1 MKRTGIVRDERY
13 IEHVTDD
20 YHPENP
26 NRLRA
31 IYAMLQH
38 GDMEGQF
45 TEIAPRPATREEL
58 EMVHLPSYID
68 LIASTAGQPARR
80 LDPDTVASPKSYE
93 AARLAA
99 GGVLE
104 AIEAVLQGKIDNA
117 FALVRPPG
125 HHAESN
131 RAMGFCIFNNI
142 AVGAKYAMKIHGMER
157 ILIIDWDV
165 HHGNGTQNTFYEDP
179 EVLYFSTHRY
189 GFFYPGTGAPA
200 EVGSGKG
207 EGFTVNVPMSPGS
220 GDAEYGNVFHHIL
233 RPIALSYEPQ
243 LILVSAGFDTYSRD
257 PLGGMGMTERG
268 YARLTNIIMDMAER
282 TCGGKIVITLEGGYD
297 LDGLATSVK
306 AVLGELRGDS
316 TIDAGECETEERN
329 GYEGISDRLDK
340 IIGYHRRYWEKL

>member
-13 IEHVTDD
+13 IDHITDD

-31 IYAMLQH
+31 IYAMLQR

-45 TEIAPRPATREEL
+45 TEIPPRPATREEL

-68 LIASTAGQPARR
+68 LIASTAGQPSRR

-93 AARLAA
+93 VARLAV

-104 AIEAVLQGKIDNA
+104 AIEAVLQGKINNA

-125 HHAESN
+125 HHAETD

-142 AVGAKYAMKIHGMER
+142 AVGAKYVMKMHGMER

-179 EVLYFSTHRY
+179 EVLYLSTHRY
-189 GFFYPGTGAPA
+189 GLFYPGTGAPA

-207 EGFTVNVPMSPGS
+207 EGYTVNVPISPGS
-220 GDAEYGNVFHHIL
+220 GDAEYGNVFLHIL
-233 RPIALSYEPQ
+233 KPIALSYEPQ
-243 LILVSAGFDTYSRD
+243 LILVSAGFDTYYRD
-257 PLGGMGMTERG
+257 PLGGMEMTERG

-306 AVLGELRGDS
+306 GVLRELRGDS
-316 TIDAGECETEERN
+316 TIEVAECERDEGN
-329 GYEGISDRLDK
+329 GYEGILDRLDK
-340 IIGYHRRYWEKL
+340 IRGYHRRYWEKL